1 MCGLIFAPQSH
12 KRHRNVGKK
21 NYLAQRAVEFS
32 PYHTEDDTMSSNTQK
47 PILQRSIAYGAP
59 YAYEKLAEAEKNP
72 SIQSSISL
80 VDSGDD
86 GGSGVK
92 NNGTVVLADDV
103 TLGSISSVMSSS
115 NRSVSS
121 SDDECSYSYSYSI
134 ESVESSSRYRQKSH
148 GGRLGATPDK
158 GGGRGGF
165 TSLSPV
171 KKREDNDTLDI
182 PGCSDWSFDI
192 SRMSMPAVAERD
204 DEAIAQDANLD
215 AAVATREDSPNES
228 PRTESTD
235 NDNAITFSAQLESLA
250 LRLLSLEKAIYR
262 SANDTLPRM
271 SDAGDH
277 NMAFI
282 VEEEDSTVESHTN
295 GIVLSE
301 ARKGRRAKPPCLLRF
316 FFFGGC
322 RKL

>member
-92 NNGTVVLADDV
+92 NNGKVFLADDV

-171 KKREDNDTLDI
+171 KSVRTTTL
-182 PGCSDWSFDI
+182 
-192 SRMSMPAVAERD
+192 
-204 DEAIAQDANLD
+204 
-215 AAVATREDSPNES
+215 
-228 PRTESTD
+228 
-235 NDNAITFSAQLESLA
+235 
-250 LRLLSLEKAIYR
+250 
-262 SANDTLPRM
+262 
-271 SDAGDH
+271 
-277 NMAFI
+277 
-282 VEEEDSTVESHTN
+282 
-295 GIVLSE
+295 
-301 ARKGRRAKPPCLLRF
+301 
-316 FFFGGC
+316 
-322 RKL
+322 